1 MTATRPHLDRTAYGI
16 EAADN
21 PFDPYNRTSLEP
33 ITVRI
38 PEATRLL
45 GISRSRVYELITSGD
60 IEVIKLGRTTLIPV
74 AGLHALVR
82 RLREEQL
89 S

>member
-1 MTATRPHLDRTAYGI
+1 MTTTRSHLDRTAHGT
-16 EAADN
+16 EAADDF
-21 PFDPYNRTSLEP
+21 PDPHNRSSLTP

-38 PEATRLL
+38 SDAARML

-60 IEVIKLGRTTLIPV
+60 IEVIKLGRSTLVPV
-74 AGLHALVR
+74 AGLHALVQ

-89 S
+89 G

>member
-1 MTATRPHLDRTAYGI
+1 MTATTLRLDRTAYGK
-16 EAADN
+16 EAAGN
-21 PFDPYNRTSLEP
+21 PFDPHNRSSLEP

-60 IEVIKLGRTTLIPV
+60 IEVIKLGRTTLVPV
-74 AGLHALVR
+74 AGLHALVQ
-82 RLREEQL
+82 RLREQQIG
-89 S
+89 

>member
-1 MTATRPHLDRTAYGI
+1 MTATKSRLDRTAYGK

-21 PFDPYNRTSLEP
+21 PLVSHNQSSFAP

-38 PEATRLL
+38 PEATRML

-60 IEVIKLGRTTLIPV
+60 IEVIKLGRSTLVPV
-74 AGLHALVR
+74 AGLHALVQ

-89 S
+89 G

>member
-1 MTATRPHLDRTAYGI
+1 MTTTRSHLDRTAYGKD
-16 EAADN
+16 AADTS
-21 PFDPYNRTSLEP
+21 FDLHDRSSLAP

-38 PEATRLL
+38 PEATRML

-60 IEVIKLGRTTLIPV
+60 IEVIKLGRSTLVPV
-74 AGLHALVR
+74 AGLHALVQ

-89 S
+89 D

>member
-1 MTATRPHLDRTAYGI
+1 MTATKSRLDRTAYGKKP
-16 EAADN
+16 ADN
-21 PFDPYNRTSLEP
+21 PFDPHSRSTLAP

-38 PEATRLL
+38 PEATRML

-60 IEVIKLGRTTLIPV
+60 IEVIKLGRSTLVPV
-74 AGLHALVR
+74 AGLYALVQ

-89 S
+89 G

>member
-1 MTATRPHLDRTAYGI
+1 MTATRSHLDRTAYGK
-16 EAADN
+16 ETADN
-21 PFDPYNRTSLEP
+21 PSDLHNLSSLAP

-38 PEATRLL
+38 PEATRML

-60 IEVIKLGRTTLIPV
+60 IEVIKLGRSTLVPV
-74 AGLHALVR
+74 AGLHALVQ

-89 S
+89 G